1 MKKMTLKKISAFV
14 VCLFFMLAPMLVFGQ
29 WNSGRGM
36 DEAKLEDTEIS
47 DIIFTFLKWLLL
59 ILTFLAVIGF
69 VISGVLYVTAGG
81 SSRAESA
88 QKWMVNSIIG
98 IVVGLLGYIV
108 INFINTTL
116 KGTVQQGTVE

>member
-1 MKKMTLKKISAFV
+1 MTLKKISAFL
-14 VCLFFMLAPMLVFGQ
+14 VCLVFMLAPVLVFAQ
-29 WNSGRGM
+29 WDPMREQSTTNLANTSVSG
-36 DEAKLEDTEIS
+36 
-47 DIIFTFLKWLLL
+47 IIFTVLKWLLL
-59 ILTFLAVIGF
+59 ILTFLTVIGF
-69 VISGVLYVTAGG
+69 VISGILYVTAGG

-116 KGTVQQGTVE
+116 QGTVQTY

>member
-1 MKKMTLKKISAFV
+1 MKKTTLKKLTAFL
-14 VCLFFMLAPMLVFGQ
+14 VCLVFMLMPVLAFGQ
-29 WNSGRGM
+29 WDPLREQTTTNL
-36 DEAKLEDTEIS
+36 ADTPVAA
-47 DIIFTFLKWLLL
+47 IIFTFLKWLLL

-69 VISGVLYVTAGG
+69 VVSGILYVTAGG

-116 KGTVQQGTVE
+116 QGTVQTY